1 MNILQSSKEQAA
13 KTKRRIKMLHDKELL
28 NYIVNFKTNSIQLSF
43 DNNITLEFKNI
54 FIYKFYDET
63 KGSIILEIIE
73 EDIENFFSDN
83 AEYILENNNY
93 GRPIFYATP
102 EELKK
107 YIINK
112 NFKYYKIYASYGFNG
127 WILCEDIMSIGE

>member
-1 MNILQSSKEQAA
+1 
-13 KTKRRIKMLHDKELL
+13 MLHDKELL
-28 NYIVNFKTNSIQLSF
+28 NYIVNFKTNLIQLSF

-63 KGSIILEIIE
+63 KGSIILDIVE
-73 EDIENFFSDN
+73 EDIENFFLDN

-93 GRPIFYATP
+93 GAPIFYTTS

-107 YIINK
+107 YSIIQN
-112 NFKYYKIYASYGFNG
+112 SR
-127 WILCEDIMSIGE
+127 

>member
-93 GRPIFYATP
+93 GAPIFYATP

-107 YIINK
+107 YIFAK
-112 NFKYYKIYASYGFNG
+112 NP
-127 WILCEDIMSIGE
+127 SIKSI

>member
-1 MNILQSSKEQAA
+1 
-13 KTKRRIKMLHDKELL
+13 MLHDKELL

-63 KGSIILEIIE
+63 KGSIILEIVE

-93 GRPIFYATP
+93 GAPIFYATP

-127 WILCEDIMSIGE
+127 WILCEDIMSIGA

>member
-1 MNILQSSKEQAA
+1 
-13 KTKRRIKMLHDKELL
+13 MLHDKELL

-43 DNNITLEFKNI
+43 DNNITLEFKNM
-54 FIYKFYDET
+54 FLYKFYDET
-63 KGSIILEIIE
+63 TGSIILEIVE

-83 AEYILENNNY
+83 VDYILENNNY
-93 GRPIFYATP
+93 GAPIFFATA

-112 NFKYYKIYASYGFNG
+112 NLKYYKIYASYGFNG
-127 WILCEDIMSIGE
+127 WILCEDILLLGT